1 MFLRTLTPLT
11 VSMAIVSGIELAASE
26 ESDLLMTPDELKD
39 LVGEGLTEQ
48 LLDGI
53 KSQRK
58 VYIEMTE
65 PENIID
71 AV

>member
-11 VSMAIVSGIELAASE
+11 VSMAVVAGIELAASE